1 MVTKTIGD
9 VRKLGSNLHGNGKV
23 NVNDGVMDAPDTAC
37 QCSPM
42 SSHAIAH
49 LRDIQDEEENHEDC
63 AEEVT
68 AKQRRLQMGVSDEW
82 DSESGKESVGAVS
95 VDEEVQYGQGEYQF
109 TDDEPIPDSPTSKLL
124 ISEKELNLFIRENF
138 LCKLCHFRINEVNLT
153 SIKVGC
159 ASSIFWECSN
169 PACNASDNIIPKK
182 ATRNVS
188 ETYQRWHPDVPA
200 CLGDYEINRQVVLAC
215 QMSGDG
221 ARMASTF
228 GGLMSLSRRS
238 IWLDNFTDVEQEI
251 GKAQIALG
259 KKIIKENLQEEIS
272 LSPMDL
278 ELNKAKV
285 TLMLDGGW
293 DQRASGRAFNSSSG
307 RVVSVGPLTNK
318 VCGLVY
324 YSNR

>member
-1 MVTKTIGD
+1 
-9 VRKLGSNLHGNGKV
+9 VRPAVVDPFPKHECCVLVGTFTSPAVVCCGSVLIV
-23 NVNDGVMDAPDTAC
+23 ASVVVDCVVLTA
-37 QCSPM
+37 
-42 SSHAIAH
+42 
-49 LRDIQDEEENHEDC
+49 
-63 AEEVT
+63 
-68 AKQRRLQMGVSDEW
+68 
-82 DSESGKESVGAVS
+82 
-95 VDEEVQYGQGEYQF
+95 
-109 TDDEPIPDSPTSKLL
+109 
-124 ISEKELNLFIRENF
+124 
-138 LCKLCHFRINEVNLT
+138 
-153 SIKVGC
+153 
-159 ASSIFWECSN
+159 
-169 PACNASDNIIPKK
+169 DNIIPKK

-188 ETYQRWHPDVPA
+188 KTYQRWHPDVPA

-215 QMSGDG
+215 QMSGGG

-285 TLMLDGGW
+285 TLLMDGGW
-293 DQRASGRAFNSSSG
+293 DQWASGRAFNSSSG
-307 RVVSVGPLTNK
+307 RVLSVGLLTNK

-324 YSNR
+324 YSKR

>member
-1 MVTKTIGD
+1 
-9 VRKLGSNLHGNGKV
+9 
-23 NVNDGVMDAPDTAC
+23 
-37 QCSPM
+37 M

-49 LRDIQDEEENHEDC
+49 LRDVADDEENQEDC
-63 AEEVT
+63 AKEVT
-68 AKQRRLQMGVSDEW
+68 AKQQRLQMGVSDEW
-82 DSESGKESVGAVS
+82 DSESDEESVGAVS
-95 VDEEVQYGQGEYQF
+95 VDEEVEYGQGEYQF
-109 TDDEPIPDSPTSKLL
+109 RANQPIPDSPTSNLL

-138 LCKLCHFRINEVNLT
+138 LCKLCHFRIKEVNLT

-159 ASSIFWECSN
+159 ASSLFWECSN
-169 PACNASDNIIPKK
+169 PACDAADNIIPKK

-200 CLGDYEINRQVVLAC
+200 CLGDYEINRQVVLTC
-215 QMSGDG
+215 QMSGGG

-285 TLMLDGGW
+285 TLMMDGGW

-307 RVVSVGPLTNK
+307 QVVSVGPLTNK

-324 YSNR
+324 YSKR